1 VVPVL
6 SFAQDTAAPSFTPGQ
21 LDKLVA
27 RIALYPDLLLAHV
40 LAAATYSDR
49 IPDAARWADQHLYL
63 TGQALADVIQADP
76 SSLGSRRAGAP
87 AIPLGTGDDG
97 QRHDLNLSLIWSRTD
112 YASTL
117 TTIWAR
123 PR

>member
-1 VVPVL
+1 MVPVL

-49 IPDAARWADQHLYL
+49 IPDAARWADQHHYL
-63 TGQALADVIQADP
+63 TGQALADVIQRIHLPWDP
-76 SSLGSRRAGAP
+76 GVQALLPFPSVPEMMANDM
-87 AIPLGTGDDG
+87 I
-97 QRHDLNLSLIWSRTD
+97 
-112 YASTL
+112 
-117 TTIWAR
+117 
-123 PR
+123 